1 MDGEGGDDNYHKV
14 CGDNDML
21 GWMVMIMSSVKFVC
35 LLADVLRSLHCAKP
49 PLPPLQKDTL
59 DKTRRLF
66 KKIFQREKKII
77 CCLWAKSWSGLNLGA
92 GAKQASTLLQASG
105 NMRVR
110 IQSKMERGEG
120 VVVWG

>member
-1 MDGEGGDDNYHKV
+1 MDGDDNV
-14 CGDNDML
+14 FCQ
-21 GWMVMIMSSVKFVC
+21 VC
-35 LLADVLRSLHCAKP
+35 LFVSRCIEVAALHQTTPASAAK
-49 PLPPLQKDTL
+49 KDTL

-66 KKIFQREKKII
+66 KKISQREKKII

-110 IQSKMERGEG
+110 IQSKMERGCGGGSMG
-120 VVVWG
+120 VKGL